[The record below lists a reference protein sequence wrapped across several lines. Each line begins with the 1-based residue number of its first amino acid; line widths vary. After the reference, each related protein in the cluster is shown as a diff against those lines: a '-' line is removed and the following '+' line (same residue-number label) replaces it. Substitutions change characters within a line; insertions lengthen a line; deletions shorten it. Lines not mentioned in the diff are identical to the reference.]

1 MIDRPRRR
9 GPAVPVLLL
18 ATLVLTLVACS
29 KPVTGTPAAA
39 PGAETRE
46 EEPTTTTDAETSAGT
61 TASGDLAPLIG
72 SWSGEYTCLQGET
85 GLRMTIEAADETSVQ
100 VVFEFF
106 PVPENPSAE
115 TGSFEMIGAFSGD
128 QLQFKQQKWIDQPS
142 GYQMVD
148 LVVTSPVEPGMN
160 VLSGDVEFEGCKGFS
175 VRRE

>member
-1 MIDRPRRR
+1 MFDRPRRR
-9 GPAVPVLLL
+9 GPAVPVLFLV
-18 ATLVLTLVACS
+18 TLVLTLVACS

-46 EEPTTTTDAETSAGT
+46 TETTTTETETSAET
-61 TASGDLAPLIG
+61 TASGDLEPLVG
-72 SWSGEYTCLQGET
+72 VWSGEYTCLQGET
-85 GLRMTIEAADETSVQ
+85 GLRMTIEPADEESVQ

-106 PVPENPSAE
+106 ALPENPGAK

-128 QLQFKQQKWIDQPS
+128 QLQFKQQKWIDQPPD
-142 GYQMVD
+142 YQMVD
-148 LVVTSPVEPGMN
+148 LVVTSPVEPGMD